1 MSIKFNVNEDAGKVV
16 AYFVG
21 SKDYWVYCI
30 ASDVV
35 ALTNNNRHIN
45 IPIEEAAL
53 IAIKV
58 VEEGG
63 KLVGESKVNVSDGDK
78 FNVKT
83 GKEIA
88 RARLLD
94 KYDHIKLR
102 AINIAL
108 DRVNHSVD
116 QFTGKIKKAIDKIK

>member
-63 KLVGESKVNVSDGDK
+63 KLIGESKVNVADGDK
-78 FNVKT
+78 FDANV
-83 GKEIA
+83 GMEIA

-108 DRVNHSVD
+108 DRVKHSVD
-116 QFTGKIKKAIDKIK
+116 QFTGKIKKAIYKIK